1 MKKYLVMIFVLT
13 IPILGCSKINK
24 IAGNYDLEAGAAVCL
39 VLDLK
44 TVELDESSITVKGG
58 GRTSFLDALASMSK
72 APSDTVAQARINNS
86 KHSQGITT
94 KFANVKVSDVSIK
107 MSEWDKK
114 SLTPAKVL
122 FTKQFALTLENGKKT
137 NLYAD
142 EKERLGIEYYK
153 ECIFRK

>member
-24 IAGNYDLEAGAAVCL
+24 IAGNYDLEAGADVCHL
-39 VLDLK
+39 LDLK
-44 TVELDESSITVKGG
+44 TVKLDDSSITVTGG
-58 GRTSFLDALASMSK
+58 GRTSYLDLLASMLK
-72 APSDTVAQARINNS
+72 TPSDTVAQVRINNS

-94 KFANVKVSDVSIK
+94 KFTHVEVSDVSIK

-122 FTKQFALTLENGKKT
+122 FTKQFALTLENGKKF

-142 EKERLGIEYYK
+142 EKERLVIEYYK
-153 ECIFRK
+153 GCIFRK